1 MVSVWAMAGWLLLS
15 VPCTVALQTEFGVEG
30 GSGRLMCNTTA
41 ATPILVMWF
50 KDQNL
55 NPFYSYDARALSEA
69 GGAHWSDSALTGRV
83 SFMLSANSS
92 LSVLTIK
99 HLEQSDQALYRCRV
113 DYKQAPTTHWEVSLE
128 IFVPPS
134 KPVLVGEEGNQINKI
149 IGTFFEGDQ
158 VMISCEVKGGRP
170 KPWLWWIKDGE
181 PVKAATEISSG
192 SVVTSKLIL
201 DGVRRVDN
209 NQTVACLTNNNE
221 ISQPART
228 SALLMLNLAPLSA
241 TISNKLRKLLA
252 GKDYNFSCLA
262 RGASPSV
269 QFRWFLGD
277 TELQQPPAA
286 RQDDQSLVRFR
297 PTRKQHGQTL
307 RCQASNPALPL
318 QSIQDSLVLDIYYPP
333 VLSLRLGP
341 GLDSQN
347 IREGSDVYLECGVA
361 ARPRSRAISWLLE
374 GEQVDQDLSRG
385 RLVSGS
391 SLVLQ
396 NISRA
401 DGGRYT
407 CQAHNS
413 EGRSTSN
420 SIAVDVKYRPVCE
433 AKGVTTVL
441 AVDQGEEVA
450 VPCRVMA
457 NPDTAQFHWFFNSS
471 DSQEFIDLPES
482 QFSSSPGRSVLQFS
496 LHSERD
502 YGVVECRARNPLG
515 LQVEPCLTRLVARA
529 APARPAHCAVLEQ
542 AGQVVLVECE
552 QRQGGPGGVFVLE
565 LYRDSQLTQLARN
578 SSQPVPRWRLPG
590 LLPGRHYTA
599 RIYRRGPGGVSSPVL
614 LRVSAHQEAS
624 RLLILP
630 PEEETGLELPADRA
644 TDSAAESS
652 LPFPFKVILFA
663 LLMIAFILVVF
674 SASVGAIC
682 RIQCKIVEESARL
695 EVKTQSTATSPMGSS
710 SSLDMPHL
718 LPRSPRH
725 HHQLSSQSTEA
736 LLYSGAAALT
746 ADNLS
751 FSSFEVLPA
760 VAGTVRAGY
769 SATLPRRA
777 AWQQQQQE
785 EEEDS
790 WPEQRA
796 RLEKQ
801 RSVTFG
807 AIDLLEPIEEDFP
820 QESRV

>member
-1 MVSVWAMAGWLLLS
+1 M
-15 VPCTVALQTEFGVEG
+15 
-30 GSGRLMCNTTA
+30 
-41 ATPILVMWF
+41 
-50 KDQNL
+50 
-55 NPFYSYDARALSEA
+55 
-69 GGAHWSDSALTGRV
+69 
-83 SFMLSANSS
+83 
-92 LSVLTIK
+92 
-99 HLEQSDQALYRCRV
+99 
-113 DYKQAPTTHWEVSLE
+113 
-128 IFVPPS
+128 
-134 KPVLVGEEGNQINKI
+134 
-149 IGTFFEGDQ
+149 
-158 VMISCEVKGGRP
+158 
-170 KPWLWWIKDGE
+170 
-181 PVKAATEISSG
+181 
-192 SVVTSKLIL
+192 
-201 DGVRRVDN
+201 
-209 NQTVACLTNNNE
+209 
-221 ISQPART
+221 
-228 SALLMLNLAPLSA
+228 
-241 TISNKLRKLLA
+241 
-252 GKDYNFSCLA
+252 
-262 RGASPSV
+262 
-269 QFRWFLGD
+269 
-277 TELQQPPAA
+277 
-286 RQDDQSLVRFR
+286 
-297 PTRKQHGQTL
+297 
-307 RCQASNPALPL
+307 
-318 QSIQDSLVLDIYYPP
+318 
-333 VLSLRLGP
+333 
-341 GLDSQN
+341 
-347 IREGSDVYLECGVA
+347 
-361 ARPRSRAISWLLE
+361 
-374 GEQVDQDLSRG
+374 
-385 RLVSGS
+385 
-391 SLVLQ
+391 
-396 NISRA
+396 
-401 DGGRYT
+401 
-407 CQAHNS
+407 
-413 EGRSTSN
+413 
-420 SIAVDVKYRPVCE
+420 
-433 AKGVTTVL
+433 TTVL

-471 DSQEFIDLPES
+471 DSQAATPTVRPECRQRSSAGRGAGVRALSQEFIDLPES

-682 RIQCKIVEESARL
+682 RIQCKVCHQGGRRYNTVSQIVEESARL

-751 FSSFEVLPA
+751 FSSFEASLE
-760 VAGTVRAGY
+760 TVHCSYTQTCFTYCYGNY
-769 SATLPRRA
+769 KHPFFLM
-777 AWQQQQQE
+777 
-785 EEEDS
+785 
-790 WPEQRA
+790 
-796 RLEKQ
+796 
-801 RSVTFG
+801 FY
-807 AIDLLEPIEEDFP
+807 FHY
-820 QESRV
+820 